1 MLCFSTN
8 GVPYFSAVYKQLDKL
23 VSKPRVKMRSFPT
36 NMKDER
42 ETYIY
47 IYLFIHISMKY
58 SHLIDRDDAESKHT
72 IIMTHDYILF
82 HCFVKL
88 DVLCL
93 ALCFIQDVDRVFLF
107 FFLKFSIDIENKKS
121 YLSV

>member
-1 MLCFSTN
+1 
-8 GVPYFSAVYKQLDKL
+8 
-23 VSKPRVKMRSFPT
+23 
-36 NMKDER
+36 
-42 ETYIY
+42 
-47 IYLFIHISMKY
+47 MKY

-107 FFLKFSIDIENKKS
+107 FFSQIFDRYRKQEELPIHLKIKQSSLEDLRKREVTRLVIGANKS
-121 YLSV
+121 

>member
-1 MLCFSTN
+1 
-8 GVPYFSAVYKQLDKL
+8 
-23 VSKPRVKMRSFPT
+23 
-36 NMKDER
+36 
-42 ETYIY
+42 
-47 IYLFIHISMKY
+47 MKY

-107 FFLKFSIDIENKKS
+107 FFSQIFDRYRKQEELAIHLTIKQSSLEDLRKGEETRHAIGANKS
-121 YLSV
+121 

>member
-1 MLCFSTN
+1 
-8 GVPYFSAVYKQLDKL
+8 
-23 VSKPRVKMRSFPT
+23 
-36 NMKDER
+36 
-42 ETYIY
+42 
-47 IYLFIHISMKY
+47 MKY

-107 FFLKFSIDIENKKS
+107 FFFLKFSIDIENKKS
-121 YLSV
+121 YLSI